1 MTRSLYIHV
10 MTFSSPI
17 TRTGRGVVALL
28 LMRTVLLFVGT
39 GVVLPFVG
47 WIYNRALR
55 WANVTVVIVDV
66 ITLLV
71 LSRLLAR
78 QDRRLRDLL
87 APSWSGTAWGLLA
100 FIILQI
106 GFSASTFIGFLIAY
120 QGDPPASGVMHGVPM
135 WMGWWTLLV
144 MPVTIALAEEGL
156 YRGYA
161 AEVLE
166 SRFHKNAALVVIA
179 FFFALQHAA
188 LTPLSP
194 RAQLARFITTF
205 LGGLLLGG
213 MRWRCRRGLWPLVV
227 AHWGLDVLG
236 LGLPILLASQAS

>member
-1 MTRSLYIHV
+1 MTSLPDVI
-10 MTFSSPI
+10 
-17 TRTGRGVVALL
+17 RTGYSVVVLL
-28 LMRTVLLFVGT
+28 LMRTVLLFAGT
-39 GVVLPFVG
+39 GIVLPFVG
-47 WIYNRALR
+47 WIYNRALL

-106 GFSASTFIGFLIAY
+106 GFSASTFIGILVAY
-120 QGDPPASGVMHGVPM
+120 QGDPPASGVLHGVPM
-135 WMGWWTLLV
+135 WMGWWVLLV

-161 AEVLE
+161 AEALE
-166 SRFHKNAALVVIA
+166 SRFHKAAALVVIA

>member
-1 MTRSLYIHV
+1 M
-10 MTFSSPI
+10 PDI

-39 GVVLPFVG
+39 GVVLPFVD
-47 WIYNRALR
+47 WSYNRALL
-55 WANVTVVIVDV
+55 WTNVTVVIADV

-71 LSRLLAR
+71 LSQMLAR
-78 QDRRLRDLL
+78 QNRRLRDLL
-87 APSWSGTAWGLLA
+87 APSRLGTAWGLLA
-100 FIILQI
+100 FIMLFI
-106 GFSASTFIGFLIAY
+106 GLFISTFIGNLVAY
-120 QGDPPASGVMHGVPM
+120 QGPPPASGRWHGVPL
-135 WMGWWTLLV
+135 WMGWWALLI

-161 AEVLE
+161 AEALE
-166 SRFHKNAALVVIA
+166 SRFHKNTALVVIA
-179 FFFALQHAA
+179 FFFALQHTA

-205 LGGLLLGG
+205 LGGLILGG

-227 AHWGLDVLG
+227 AHWGVDVLG

>member
-1 MTRSLYIHV
+1 MTRSLYIRV
-10 MTFSSPI
+10 MSSLPAI
-17 TRTGRGVVALL
+17 TRTGRSVVALL
-28 LMRTVLLFVGT
+28 LMRTVLLFACT
-39 GVVLPFVG
+39 SIVLPFVD
-47 WIYNRALR
+47 WIYNRALL

-78 QDRRLRDLL
+78 QNRRLSDLL
-87 APSWSGTAWGLLA
+87 APSRPATAWGLLA
-100 FIILQI
+100 FIILFV
-106 GFSASTFIGFLIAY
+106 GFFVSTFIGNLIAY
-120 QGDPPASGVMHGVPM
+120 QGPPPASGVLHGVPM
-135 WMGWWTLLV
+135 WMGWWALLI

-161 AEVLE
+161 AEALE
-166 SRFHKNAALVVIA
+166 SRFHKAAALVVIA
-179 FFFALQHAA
+179 FFFALQHTA

-194 RAQLARFITTF
+194 RAQIARFVTTF
-205 LGGLLLGG
+205 LVGLLLGC
-213 MRWRCRRGLWPLVV
+213 MRWRWRGGLWSLVV

>member
-1 MTRSLYIHV
+1 MTSLPDVI
-10 MTFSSPI
+10 
-17 TRTGRGVVALL
+17 RTGRSVVVLL
-28 LMRTVLLFVGT
+28 LMRTVLLFAGT
-39 GVVLPFVG
+39 GIVLPFVD
-47 WIYNRALR
+47 WIYNRALL

-106 GFSASTFIGFLIAY
+106 GFSASTFIGILVAY
-120 QGDPPASGVMHGVPM
+120 QGDPPASEVLHGVPM
-135 WMGWWTLLV
+135 WMGWWALLV

-161 AEVLE
+161 AEALE
-166 SRFHKNAALVVIA
+166 SRFHKAAALVVIA

-194 RAQLARFITTF
+194 RAQLSRFITTF

>member
-1 MTRSLYIHV
+1 MTSLPDVI
-10 MTFSSPI
+10 
-17 TRTGRGVVALL
+17 RTGYSVVVLL
-28 LMRTVLLFVGT
+28 LMRTVLLFAGT
-39 GVVLPFVG
+39 GIVLPFVG
-47 WIYNRALR
+47 WIYNRALL

-106 GFSASTFIGFLIAY
+106 GFSASTFIGILVAY
-120 QGDPPASGVMHGVPM
+120 QGDPPASGVLHGVPM
-135 WMGWWTLLV
+135 WMGWWVLLV

-161 AEVLE
+161 AEALE
-166 SRFHKNAALVVIA
+166 SRFHKAAALIVIA

>member
-17 TRTGRGVVALL
+17 TRTGRSVVALL

-39 GVVLPFVG
+39 G
-47 WIYNRALR
+47 WIYNRALL
-55 WANVTVVIVDV
+55 WADVTVVIVDV

-100 FIILQI
+100 FIILFI
-106 GFSASTFIGFLIAY
+106 GFFVSTFIGNLIAY
-120 QGDPPASGVMHGVPM
+120 QGPPPASGVLHGVPM
-135 WMGWWTLLV
+135 WMGWWALLI

-161 AEVLE
+161 AEALE
-166 SRFHKNAALVVIA
+166 SRLHKIAALVVIA
-179 FFFALQHAA
+179 FFFALQHTA

-194 RAQLARFITTF
+194 RAQVARFVTTF

-213 MRWRCRRGLWPLVV
+213 MRWRWRGGLWSLVV

>member
-1 MTRSLYIHV
+1 MTSL
-10 MTFSSPI
+10 PDI

-47 WIYNRALR
+47 WIYNRALL
-55 WANVTVVIVDV
+55 WADVTVVIVDV

-106 GFSASTFIGFLIAY
+106 GFSASAFIGNLIAY
-120 QGDPPASGVMHGVPM
+120 QGNPPASGVMHGVPL
-135 WMGWWTLLV
+135 WMGWWALLV

-156 YRGYA
+156 YRGYV

-166 SRFHKNAALVVIA
+166 SRCHRNAALVVIA
-179 FFFALQHAA
+179 FFFALQHTA
-188 LTPLSP
+188 LTPLTP
-194 RAQLARFITTF
+194 RAQFARFVTTF
-205 LGGLLLGG
+205 LVGILMGC
-213 MRWRCRRGLWPLVV
+213 MRWRCRGGLWPLVV

>member
-1 MTRSLYIHV
+1 MTSL
-10 MTFSSPI
+10 PDI

-47 WIYNRALR
+47 WIYNRALL
-55 WANVTVVIVDV
+55 WADVTVVIVDV

-106 GFSASTFIGFLIAY
+106 GFSASAFIGNLIAY
-120 QGDPPASGVMHGVPM
+120 QGNPPASGVMHGVPL
-135 WMGWWTLLV
+135 WMGWWALLV

-156 YRGYA
+156 YRGYV

-166 SRFHKNAALVVIA
+166 SRCHRNAALVVIA
-179 FFFALQHAA
+179 FFFALQHTA
-188 LTPLSP
+188 LTPLTP
-194 RAQLARFITTF
+194 RAQFARFVTTF
-205 LGGLLLGG
+205 LVGILMGC
-213 MRWRCRRGLWPLVV
+213 MRWRCRGGLWPLVV

-236 LGLPILLASQAS
+236 LGLPVLLASQAS

>member
-1 MTRSLYIHV
+1 MI
-10 MTFSSPI
+10 SSPDVI
-17 TRTGRGVVALL
+17 RTGRSVVVLL
-28 LMRTVLLFVGT
+28 LMRTVLLFAGT
-39 GVVLPFVG
+39 GIVLPFVG
-47 WIYNRALR
+47 WIYNRALL

-106 GFSASTFIGFLIAY
+106 GFSASTFIGILVAY
-120 QGDPPASGVMHGVPM
+120 QGDPPASGVLHGVPV
-135 WMGWWTLLV
+135 WMGWWALLV

-161 AEVLE
+161 AEALE
-166 SRFHKNAALVVIA
+166 SRFHKAAALVVIA

>member
-1 MTRSLYIHV
+1 MTSLPDVI
-10 MTFSSPI
+10 
-17 TRTGRGVVALL
+17 RTGYSVVVLL
-28 LMRTVLLFVGT
+28 LMRTVLLFAGT
-39 GVVLPFVG
+39 GIVLPFVG
-47 WIYNRALR
+47 WIYNRALL

-106 GFSASTFIGFLIAY
+106 GFSASTFIGILVAY
-120 QGDPPASGVMHGVPM
+120 QGDPPASGVLHGVPV
-135 WMGWWTLLV
+135 WMGWWALLV

-161 AEVLE
+161 AEALE
-166 SRFHKNAALVVIA
+166 SRFHKAAALVVIA

>member
-1 MTRSLYIHV
+1 MT
-10 MTFSSPI
+10 SSPDVI
-17 TRTGRGVVALL
+17 RTGRSVVVLL
-28 LMRTVLLFVGT
+28 LMRTVLLFAGT
-39 GVVLPFVG
+39 GIVLPFVD
-47 WIYNRALR
+47 WSYNRAQL

-106 GFSASTFIGFLIAY
+106 GFSASTFIGFLVAY

-135 WMGWWTLLV
+135 WMGWWVLLI

-166 SRFHKNAALVVIA
+166 SRFHKAAALVVIA

>member
-1 MTRSLYIHV
+1 MTSLPDVI
-10 MTFSSPI
+10 
-17 TRTGRGVVALL
+17 RTGYSVLVLL
-28 LMRTVLLFVGT
+28 LMRTVLLFAGT
-39 GVVLPFVG
+39 GIVLPFVG
-47 WIYNRALR
+47 WIYNRALL
-55 WANVTVVIVDV
+55 WANVTVVITDL

-106 GFSASTFIGFLIAY
+106 GFSASTFIGILVAY
-120 QGDPPASGVMHGVPM
+120 QGDPPASGVLHGVPV
-135 WMGWWTLLV
+135 WMGWWALLV

-161 AEVLE
+161 AEALE
-166 SRFHKNAALVVIA
+166 SRFHKAAALVVIA

>member
-1 MTRSLYIHV
+1 MTSLPDVI
-10 MTFSSPI
+10 
-17 TRTGRGVVALL
+17 RTGYSVLVLL
-28 LMRTVLLFVGT
+28 LMRTVLLFAGT
-39 GVVLPFVG
+39 GIVLPFVG
-47 WIYNRALR
+47 WIYNRALL

-106 GFSASTFIGFLIAY
+106 GFSASTFIGILVAY
-120 QGDPPASGVMHGVPM
+120 QGDPPASGVLHGVPM
-135 WMGWWTLLV
+135 WMGWWVLLV

-161 AEVLE
+161 AEALE
-166 SRFHKNAALVVIA
+166 SRFHKAAALIVIA

>member
-1 MTRSLYIHV
+1 MI
-10 MTFSSPI
+10 SSPDVI
-17 TRTGRGVVALL
+17 RTGRSVVVLL
-28 LMRTVLLFVGT
+28 LMRTVLLFAGT
-39 GVVLPFVG
+39 GIVLPFVD
-47 WIYNRALR
+47 WIYNRALL

-106 GFSASTFIGFLIAY
+106 GFSAFVFIGILVSY
-120 QGDPPASGVMHGVPM
+120 QGTPPASEVLHGVPM
-135 WMGWWTLLV
+135 WMGWWALLI
-144 MPVTIALAEEGL
+144 MPVTIALAEESL

-179 FFFALQHAA
+179 FFFALQHTA

-213 MRWRCRRGLWPLVV
+213 MRWRCRGGLWPLVV

>member
-1 MTRSLYIHV
+1 MTSLPDV
-10 MTFSSPI
+10 
-17 TRTGRGVVALL
+17 TRTGYSVVVLL
-28 LMRTVLLFVGT
+28 LMRTVLLFAGT
-39 GVVLPFVG
+39 GIVLPFVG
-47 WIYNRALR
+47 WIYNRALL

-106 GFSASTFIGFLIAY
+106 GFSASTFIGILVAY
-120 QGDPPASGVMHGVPM
+120 QGDPPASGVLHGVPM
-135 WMGWWTLLV
+135 WMGWWVLLV

-161 AEVLE
+161 AEALE
-166 SRFHKNAALVVIA
+166 SRFHKAAALVVIA

-188 LTPLSP
+188 FTPLSP

>member
-1 MTRSLYIHV
+1 MI
-10 MTFSSPI
+10 SSPDVI
-17 TRTGRGVVALL
+17 RTGRSVVVLL
-28 LMRTVLLFVGT
+28 LMRTVLLFAGT
-39 GVVLPFVG
+39 GIVLPFVD
-47 WIYNRALR
+47 WIYNRALL

-78 QDRRLRDLL
+78 QNRRLSDLL
-87 APSWSGTAWGLLA
+87 APSRPATAWGLLA

-106 GFSASTFIGFLIAY
+106 GFSASTFIGILVAY
-120 QGDPPASGVMHGVPM
+120 QGDPPASGVLHGVPM
-135 WMGWWTLLV
+135 WMGWWVLLV

-161 AEVLE
+161 AEALE
-166 SRFHKNAALVVIA
+166 SRFHKAAALIVIA

>member
-1 MTRSLYIHV
+1 MTSLPDVI
-10 MTFSSPI
+10 
-17 TRTGRGVVALL
+17 RTGYSVLVLL
-28 LMRTVLLFVGT
+28 LMRTVLLFAGT
-39 GVVLPFVG
+39 GIVLPFVG
-47 WIYNRALR
+47 WIYNRALL

-106 GFSASTFIGFLIAY
+106 GFSASTFIGILVAY
-120 QGDPPASGVMHGVPM
+120 QGDPPASGVLHGVPV
-135 WMGWWTLLV
+135 WMGWWALLV

-161 AEVLE
+161 AEALE
-166 SRFHKNAALVVIA
+166 SRFHKAAALVVIA

>member
-1 MTRSLYIHV
+1 MTSLPDVI
-10 MTFSSPI
+10 
-17 TRTGRGVVALL
+17 RTGYSVVVLL
-28 LMRTVLLFVGT
+28 LMRTVLLFAGT
-39 GVVLPFVG
+39 GIVLPFVG
-47 WIYNRALR
+47 WIYNRALL

-71 LSRLLAR
+71 LSRLQAR

-106 GFSASTFIGFLIAY
+106 GFSASTFIGILVAY
-120 QGDPPASGVMHGVPM
+120 QGDPPASGVLHGVPV
-135 WMGWWTLLV
+135 WMGWWALLV

-161 AEVLE
+161 AEALE
-166 SRFHKNAALVVIA
+166 SRFHKAAALVVIA

>member
-1 MTRSLYIHV
+1 MTSLPDVI
-10 MTFSSPI
+10 
-17 TRTGRGVVALL
+17 RTGYSVLVLL
-28 LMRTVLLFVGT
+28 LMRTVLLFAGT
-39 GVVLPFVG
+39 GIVLPFVG
-47 WIYNRALR
+47 WIYNRALL

-106 GFSASTFIGFLIAY
+106 GFSASTFIGILVAY
-120 QGDPPASGVMHGVPM
+120 QGDPPASGVLHGVPM
-135 WMGWWTLLV
+135 WMGWWVLLV

-161 AEVLE
+161 AEALE
-166 SRFHKNAALVVIA
+166 SRFHKAAALVVIA